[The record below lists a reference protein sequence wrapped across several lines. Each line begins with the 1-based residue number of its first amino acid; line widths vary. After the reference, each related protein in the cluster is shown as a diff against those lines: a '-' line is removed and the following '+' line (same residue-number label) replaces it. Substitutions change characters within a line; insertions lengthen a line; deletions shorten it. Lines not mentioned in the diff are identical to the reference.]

1 MQENGDSADRG
12 RTARRQGAWHRIC
25 AGLLAAAAIALFTTP
40 GLADPAR
47 CTAEQAQPL
56 VPTDLALCRSL
67 IAAVRDPSALPLD
80 QYEAK
85 LDQFFGNYCHRDAAS
100 GWRRDKHVR
109 DAGPFTAALAD
120 GAWQGK
126 GFGTHTPVVIWYSPD
141 MADWLVRHRSGE
153 TAGTNPPPP
162 VPDGA
167 IMVKEMFP
175 YPAAD
180 CADVDP
186 VKLLPTSGAAVMIRD
201 SKASHDGW
209 FWGWYGFGPN
219 GGWSPDWPP
228 SPNNLLGNM
237 GFAQYCMN
245 CHASAKDN
253 LTFASPR
260 NIEGQPGQPLVYLS
274 QSWFSAPSPPSQHR
288 AVTLPPDEVTRLGE
302 PLYQAD
308 KAVDQALRAYLLRM
322 PSWDTV
328 ANMPSATYDN
338 TWVGAGGPRAADEFV
353 TSTQCLGCHDAG
365 STGLQ
370 YDMTVPNPHGDNLI
384 NLSPYATWRSSPMGL
399 AGRDPFFFAQLA
411 SETQT
416 FHPGPGMKALVEN
429 TCLGCHGIQG
439 QRQFHIDTFAQADKC
454 EPFTRDMVNA
464 VPWPD
469 GNPTAADAKYGALAR
484 DGISCTSCHRMALG
498 SAAAGV
504 ADAPE
509 NACIAE
515 RQQFLN
521 PHNTGFARTF
531 TGSFFVGAPDKL
543 IGPFEKPQVKPMQAA
558 LGVTP
563 EHNATIKSSEVCG
576 TCHTVHLPVLQPA
589 VQPPLQTT
597 NLPVQTANPQDPA
610 VITHIYEQTTYPE
623 WAFSAYRTGTSPDGP
638 LPQGP
643 GSLAQSCQGCHMPSK
658 TADGKPMRSKIASIQ
673 EYSNFPEAENNL
685 GPEDIDLAVRDGF
698 AAHTLVGLNVFLIK
712 IAQQFPDV
720 LGIPTPDPMMGTRG
734 VDPLVRTEQA
744 MLDLASTGTAEV
756 VVTGVSTTGGTLQAT
771 VTVRSETGHKLPSG
785 VGFRRAFV
793 EFQVLDQL
801 GNTLWASG
809 RTNAAGALVD
819 QSGNPLD
826 GEYWWADDCSSRIQP
841 LARLHQ
847 PHYQRITG
855 QDQAQ
860 IYQEL
865 VSTPPP
871 NATAAMCGP
880 DTTPQGEL
888 TTSFLSI
895 CNTVKDNRILPH
907 GTLPLAERTE
917 IAKALGAT
925 EDLAKEAGSTGVGD
939 DPDYV
944 TGGGDSLVYE
954 VPLADLPAGSRPAS
968 VQATLY
974 YQATPPFYLQD
985 RFCTA
990 RGEDPE
996 RLKFLVGHL
1005 NVAGTQIAGWKLQ
1018 VVSSGQVAVP

>member
-1 MQENGDSADRG
+1 MHEFMESAG
-12 RTARRQGAWHRIC
+12 RSPRARLGW
-25 AGLLAAAAIALFTTP
+25 AGLLIAAGVLLSAGP

-47 CTAEQAQPL
+47 CTAERPQPL
-56 VPTDLALCRSL
+56 GPTDPALCRSL
-67 IAAVRDPSALPLD
+67 IDAVRDPSALPLD

-85 LDQFFGNYCHRDAAS
+85 LNQFFGNYCHRDTAS

-109 DAGPFTAALAD
+109 DAGPFTATLVE

-141 MADWLVRHRSGE
+141 MADWLVSHRSGE
-153 TAGTNPPPP
+153 EAGTNPPPP

-175 YPAAD
+175 YPAAA
-180 CADVDP
+180 CADADP
-186 VKLLPTSGAAVMIRD
+186 VKLYPTSGAAVMIRD

-209 FWGWYGFGPN
+209 FWGWYGFGPK

-228 SPNNLLGNM
+228 SPNNGIGNM

-260 NIEGQPGQPLVYLS
+260 NIEGEPGRPLVYLS
-274 QSWFSAPSPPSQHR
+274 QSWFSPPTPPDHHR
-288 AVTLPPDEVTRLGE
+288 AVTLPPDDVRRLGE

-308 KAVDQALRAYLLRM
+308 KAVDQALRAYLLKM
-322 PSWDTV
+322 PTWDTV
-328 ANMPSATYDN
+328 PMMPSATFDN

-353 TSTQCLGCHDAG
+353 SSTQCLGCHDAG

-370 YDMTVPNPHGDNLI
+370 FDMTMPNPHGDTLI
-384 NLSPYATWRSSPMGL
+384 NLSPYGTWRSSPMGL

-411 SETQT
+411 SEVQT
-416 FHPGPGMKALVEN
+416 FHPEPGMKDLVES

-439 QRQFHIDTFAQADKC
+439 QRQFHIDTFPAADAAPTADSC
-454 EPFTRDMVNA
+454 RPFTRDMVNA

-469 GNPTAADAKYGALAR
+469 GNPTAANAKYGALAR

-498 SAAAGV
+498 PTAAGV
-504 ADAPE
+504 ADAPQ

-515 RQQFLN
+515 RQQLLN
-521 PHNTGFARTF
+521 PDNTGFARTF
-531 TGSFFVGAPDKL
+531 TGSFLVGAPDKL
-543 IGPFEKPQVKPMQAA
+543 IGPFDKPQVKPMQAA
-558 LGVTP
+558 LGITP
-563 EHNATIKSSEVCG
+563 EHNATITSSEVCG
-576 TCHTVHLPVLQPA
+576 TCHTVHLPVLQA
-589 VQPPLQTT
+589 AKTV
-597 NLPVQTANPQDPA
+597 
-610 VITHIYEQTTYPE
+610 THIYEQTTYPE
-623 WAFSAYRTGTSPDGP
+623 WAFSAYRTGTTPDGP
-638 LPQGP
+638 LPQGA

-658 TADGKPMRSKIASIQ
+658 AADGTPMRSKIASIQ
-673 EYSNFPEAENNL
+673 EFSNFPEAENNL
-685 GPEDIDLAVRDGF
+685 GPEDIDLPVRDGF

-720 LGIPTPDPMMGTRG
+720 LGISTSDPMLTGG

-744 MLDLASTGTAEV
+744 MLDLASTGTAAV
-756 VVTGVSTTGGTLQAT
+756 SVGGVSTAGGTLQAT

-793 EFQVLDQL
+793 EFQVLDQQ

-826 GEYWWADDCSSRIQP
+826 GEYWWTEDCKSRIQP
-841 LARLHQ
+841 QARLHQ

-855 QDQAQ
+855 QNQAQ

-880 DTTPQGEL
+880 GTAPQGML

-895 CNTVKDNRILPH
+895 CNTVKDNRILPQ
-907 GTLPLAERTE
+907 GTLPLADRIE

-925 EDLAKEAGSTGVGD
+925 EDLARESGPTGVDD

-944 TGGGDSLVYE
+944 TGGGDSLVYS
-954 VPLADLPAGSRPAS
+954 VPLADLPAGSRPAA

-990 RGEDPE
+990 EGDDPE

-1005 NVAGTQIAGWKLQ
+1005 NVDGTQLAGWKLQ

>member
-1 MQENGDSADRG
+1 M
-12 RTARRQGAWHRIC
+12 ARRHKALRRGW
-25 AGLLAAAAIALFTTP
+25 AGLLIAAGTMLFATL
-40 GLADPAR
+40 GVADPAR

-56 VPTDLALCRSL
+56 VPTDPALCQSL
-67 IAAVRDPSALPLD
+67 IAAVRDPSALPLN
-80 QYEAK
+80 QYEDK
-85 LDQFFGNYCHRDAAS
+85 LNQFFGNYCHRDTAS

-109 DAGPFTAALAD
+109 DAGPFTAALAA
-120 GAWQGK
+120 GAWQGT

-141 MADWLVRHRSGE
+141 MADWLVKYRSGE
-153 TAGTNPPPP
+153 DAGSNPPPP

-175 YPAAD
+175 YPAAA

-186 VKLLPTSGAAVMIRD
+186 LKLLPTSGAAVMIRD
-201 SKASHDGW
+201 GKASHDGW

-260 NIEGQPGQPLVYLS
+260 NIEGEPGRPLVYLS
-274 QSWFSAPSPPSQHR
+274 QSWFSAPSPPAHHR
-288 AVTLPPDEVTRLGE
+288 AVTLPPDEVKRLGE

-308 KAVDQALRAYLLRM
+308 QAVDQALRAYLLQM
-322 PSWDTV
+322 PTWDTV
-328 ANMPSATYDN
+328 TNMPSATYDN
-338 TWVGAGGPRAADEFV
+338 TWVGAGGPRPADQFV

-370 YDMTVPNPHGDNLI
+370 FDMTVPNPHGDNLI
-384 NLSPYATWRSSPMGL
+384 NLSPYGTWRSSPMGL

-411 SETQT
+411 SEIQT
-416 FHPGPGMKALVEN
+416 FHPDSKGVVED

-439 QRQFHIDTFAQADKC
+439 QRQLHIDRFAQADEC
-454 EPFTRDMVNA
+454 APFTRDMVNA
-464 VPWPD
+464 VPWPV
-469 GNPTAADAKYGALAR
+469 ADEFAKYGALAR

-498 SAAAGV
+498 PAAAGV

-509 NACIAE
+509 NACIAQ
-515 RQQFLN
+515 RQEFLN

-531 TGSFFVGAPDKL
+531 TGSFFVGAPDTL
-543 IGPFEKPQVKPMQAA
+543 IGPFDKPQVKPMQAA
-558 LGVTP
+558 LGITP
-563 EHNATIKSSEVCG
+563 EHNATITTSEICG
-576 TCHTVHLPVLQPA
+576 TCHTVHLPVLQDGN
-589 VQPPLQTT
+589 VVTR
-597 NLPVQTANPQDPA
+597 
-610 VITHIYEQTTYPE
+610 IYEQTTYPE

-638 LPQGP
+638 LPLGP

-658 TADGKPMRSKIASIQ
+658 SADGTPVRSKIASIQ

-685 GPEDIDLAVRDGF
+685 GPEDIDLPVRDGF

-756 VVTGVSTTGGTLQAT
+756 AVTGLSTAGGTLQAT

-819 QSGNPLD
+819 QSGQALD
-826 GEYWWADDCSSRIQP
+826 GEYWWMDDCSSRIQP

-871 NATAAMCGP
+871 DATAAMCGP
-880 DTTPQGEL
+880 GTEAQGML

-907 GTLPLAERTE
+907 GYLPLADRTE

-925 EDLAKEAGSTGVGD
+925 EDLAKESGPTAVDD

-968 VQATLY
+968 VQAMLY

-990 RGEDPE
+990 KGEDPE

-1005 NVAGTQIAGWKLQ
+1005 NIDGTQLAGWKLQ
-1018 VVSSGQVAVP
+1018 VSSGQMAVP

>member
-1 MQENGDSADRG
+1 MQEDMDTADRSPK
-12 RTARRQGAWHRIC
+12 ARRRGAVRRGW
-25 AGLLAAAAIALFTTP
+25 AGLLVAAGLLLSAGP
-40 GLADPAR
+40 GWADPAR

-56 VPTDLALCRSL
+56 LPTDPALCQSL

-85 LDQFFGNYCHRDAAS
+85 LNQFFGNYCHRDTAS

-109 DAGPFTAALAD
+109 DAGPFTATLVD

-141 MADWLVRHRSGE
+141 MADWLVQHRSGE

-175 YPAAD
+175 YPAAS

-186 VKLLPTSGAAVMIRD
+186 VKLYPTSGAAVMIRD

-219 GGWSPDWPP
+219 GGWSPDLPP
-228 SPNNLLGNM
+228 SPNNGLPNM

-260 NIEGQPGQPLVYLS
+260 NMEGEPGLPLVYLS
-274 QSWFSAPSPPSQHR
+274 QSWSSPPTPPDHHR
-288 AVTLPPDEVTRLGE
+288 EVTLPPDDVTRLGE

-308 KAVDQALRAYLLRM
+308 KAVDQALRAYLLQM
-322 PSWDTV
+322 PTWDTV
-328 ANMPSATYDN
+328 PMMPSASFDN
-338 TWVGAGGPRAADEFV
+338 TWVGAGGPRPADEFV
-353 TSTQCLGCHDAG
+353 SSTQCLGCHDAG

-370 YDMTVPNPHGDNLI
+370 FDMTVPNPHGDNLI

-416 FHPGPGMKALVEN
+416 FHPDSKQIIEDS
-429 TCLGCHGIQG
+429 CLGCHGIQG
-439 QRQFHIDTFAQADKC
+439 QRQFHIDTFPDAGKC
-454 EPFTRDMVNA
+454 LDFTRDMVNA
-464 VPWPD
+464 VPWPV
-469 GNPTAADAKYGALAR
+469 ADPNAKYGALAR

-498 SAAAGV
+498 SAAARV
-504 ADAPE
+504 ANTPE

-515 RQQFLN
+515 RQEFLN

-531 TGSFFVGAPDKL
+531 TGSFLVGPPDKL
-543 IGPFEKPQVKPMQAA
+543 IGPFEKPQVKPMQNA
-558 LGVTP
+558 LGITP
-563 EHNATIKSSEVCG
+563 EHNSTIKSSEVCG
-576 TCHTVHLPVLQPA
+576 TCHTVHLPVR
-589 VQPPLQTT
+589 
-597 NLPVQTANPQDPA
+597 QDGKS
-610 VITHIYEQTTYPE
+610 VTHIYEQTTYPE
-623 WAFSAYRTGTSPDGP
+623 WAFSAYRTGTTPDGP
-638 LPQGP
+638 LPHGA
-643 GSLAQSCQGCHMPSK
+643 GSLAQSCQDCHMPSK
-658 TADGKPMRSKIASIQ
+658 TADGKPIRSKIASIQ

-685 GPEDIDLAVRDGF
+685 GPEDIDLPVRDGF

-720 LGIPTPDPMMGTRG
+720 LGIPTSDPMLTKG
-734 VDPLVRTEQA
+734 VAPLVRTEQA
-744 MLDLASTGTAEV
+744 MLDLASHQTAAV
-756 VVTGVSTTGGTLQAT
+756 SVSGVSTAGGTLQAT

-793 EFQVLDQL
+793 EFQVLDQQ
-801 GNTLWASG
+801 GNTIWASG

-826 GEYWWADDCSSRIQP
+826 GEYWWTDDCSSRIQP
-841 LARLHQ
+841 LARLMQ
-847 PHYQRITG
+847 PHYQTITA
-855 QDQAQ
+855 QNQAQ

-880 DTTPQGEL
+880 GTPAQGML

-895 CNTVKDNRILPH
+895 CNTVKDNRILPQ

-917 IAKALGAT
+917 IAKALGAG
-925 EDLAKEAGSTGVGD
+925 EELAKEAGPTGVDG

-944 TGGGDSLVYE
+944 TGGGDSLVYQ
-954 VPLADLPAGSRPAS
+954 VPLADLPAGSHAAS

-974 YQATPPFYLQD
+974 YQAQPPFYLQD

-990 RGEDPE
+990 KGDDPE

-1005 NVAGTQIAGWKLQ
+1005 NVAGTQVDGWKLA
-1018 VVSSGQVAVP
+1018 VVSSGSVAVPPSQSP